1 MNFQGHNLKLLLCVY
16 SFSIKNCMIIA
27 FSLNEIVQLQKH
39 WIKCIKNWVFANK
52 GIYIFHKIAHN
63 KNCSRASHET
73 HRRDKKQQELNIR
86 GESQQGEKSFFSAIA
101 NAIKIQL
108 HTAEWKKNSF
118 IVKWNN
124 IFYCNIST
132 FTHTHRVKNTFPG
145 DLMFVNWN
153 NFLYWREHFLATH
166 SEKTFLVKGH

>member
-1 MNFQGHNLKLLLCVY
+1 MKWFLSMEIIIKNKSYLTNKNCYEKNKSKNKKFKKKAFYCEFSGTKLLLCVY

-73 HRRDKKQQELNIR
+73 HRRDKKTTRIEYKGWESAR
-86 GESQQGEKSFFSAIA
+86 GKKLFFRDC
-101 NAIKIQL
+101 KCHQ
-108 HTAEWKKNSF
+108 NS
-118 IVKWNN
+118 I
-124 IFYCNIST
+124 
-132 FTHTHRVKNTFPG
+132 THRMKKKFIHRQVK
-145 DLMFVNWN
+145 
-153 NFLYWREHFLATH
+153 
-166 SEKTFLVKGH
+166 